1 MTEQEKINTEMQM
14 NLALTDAKFS
24 MFVDEMR
31 SFKQEMISFKQE
43 MRDYNANLEARRA
56 EDMREIRTS
65 IASMGRHMHN
75 FLIAGIVG
83 VGAIAVTAI
92 GAIASIVL
100 K

>member
-1 MTEQEKINTEMQM
+1 MTEQEKINHETQTK
-14 NLALTDAKFS
+14 LALTDAKFS

-31 SFKQEMISFKQE
+31 DFKQE
-43 MRDYNANLEARRA
+43 MRQQNASNEAKIS
-56 EDMREIRTS
+56 EIRTS
-65 IASMGRHMHN
+65 IASMSKHLRN
-75 FLIAGIVG
+75 LTVATIVG

>member
-1 MTEQEKINTEMQM
+1 MTEQEKINNEVQLK
-14 NLALTDAKFS
+14 LALTDAKFNQF
-24 MFVDEMR
+24 MEATKD
-31 SFKQEMISFKQE
+31 
-43 MRDYNANLEARRA
+43 RDKERA

-65 IASMGRHMHN
+65 IASMSKHLRN
-75 FLIAGIVG
+75 LTVATIVG

>member
-1 MTEQEKINTEMQM
+1 MTEQEKINNEVQLK
-14 NLALTDAKFS
+14 LALTDAKFNQF
-24 MFVDEMR
+24 MEATKD
-31 SFKQEMISFKQE
+31 
-43 MRDYNANLEARRA
+43 RDKERA

-65 IASMGRHMHN
+65 IATMSKHLRN
-75 FLIAGIVG
+75 LTVATIVG

>member
-1 MTEQEKINTEMQM
+1 MTEQEKINNEVQLK
-14 NLALTDAKFS
+14 LALTDAKFNQF
-24 MFVDEMR
+24 MKATAE
-31 SFKQEMISFKQE
+31 
-43 MRDYNANLEARRA
+43 RDKERA

-83 VGAIAVTAI
+83 VGAIAVTSI